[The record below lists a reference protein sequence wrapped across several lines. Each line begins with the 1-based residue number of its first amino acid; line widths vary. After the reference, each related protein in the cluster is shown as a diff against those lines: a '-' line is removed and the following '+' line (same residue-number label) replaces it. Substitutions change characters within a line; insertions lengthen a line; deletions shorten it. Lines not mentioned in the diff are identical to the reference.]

1 MSRDINHSWKNG
13 GDNSSNPVVV
23 VLDNGHVLIT
33 ADADTDAD
41 GSPDA
46 VQIDGSG
53 QLQTALGRDNGWK
66 GDGDYVNA
74 RIIPYYVL
82 PGNWKEVTN
91 VSCQLGDIAKV
102 SYKNKTVY
110 AIYADVGPD
119 EITGEA
125 SIATVEALGHN
136 PWNNEHTKIVSGIPH
151 GVTFDILAAV
161 KRTAIPKPHDLGF
174 CFFPEGFFA
183 PALTDLLCSGL
194 MVALQTDTASPAAK
208 IFLLALISRSW

>member
-1 MSRDINHSWKNG
+1 MSRNINHSRKNG

-46 VQIDGSG
+46 DRIDGTG
-53 QLQTALGRDNGWK
+53 QLQTALGKDNGWK

-91 VSCQLGDIAKV
+91 VSSKLGDIAKI
-102 SYKNKTVY
+102 SYNNKTFY
-110 AIYADVGPD
+110 AIYACK
-119 EITGEA
+119 
-125 SIATVEALGHN
+125 SRLYC
-136 PWNNEHTKIVSGIPH
+136 KS
-151 GVTFDILAAV
+151 
-161 KRTAIPKPHDLGF
+161 
-174 CFFPEGFFA
+174 
-183 PALTDLLCSGL
+183 
-194 MVALQTDTASPAAK
+194 
-208 IFLLALISRSW
+208 FL